1 MPRAGEQIRVRIVA
15 QRLSGFRFV
24 SEFTEVGRALTE
36 LSVYTDGA
44 SRGNPGPSAI
54 SYAMY
59 DFTGNLIE
67 KGAKCIGKHTNSE
80 AEYEALLWAMEKVRE
95 RTCDHLKLFSDSEFM
110 VKQIN
115 GKYKASNERMK
126 KYLAMTLA
134 NKKLFTTFDVR
145 HVPRDNPRI
154 QLVDQL
160 ANDALDREYPR

>member
-1 MPRAGEQIRVRIVA
+1 M
-15 QRLSGFRFV
+15 
-24 SEFTEVGRALTE
+24 TE

-59 DFTGNLIE
+59 DLTGKLIE

-80 AEYEALLWAMEKVRE
+80 AEYEALLWATEKVRE

-115 GKYKASNERMK
+115 GKYKANNERMK
-126 KYLAMTLA
+126 KYLALTLA
-134 NKKLFTTFDVR
+134 NKKLFATFEVR

-154 QLVDQL
+154 QLADQL
-160 ANDALDREYPR
+160 ANEALDREYPR